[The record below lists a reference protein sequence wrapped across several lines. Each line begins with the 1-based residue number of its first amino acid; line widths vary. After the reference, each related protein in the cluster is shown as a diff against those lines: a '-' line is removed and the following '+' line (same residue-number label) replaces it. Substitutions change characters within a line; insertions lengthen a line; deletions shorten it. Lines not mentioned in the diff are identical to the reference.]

1 MCVDIQEQT
10 QGASIRNRLEI
21 KCEVSVETRAVG
33 FAHTVRPSSFNIA
46 PPRPPPPI
54 IASQLAMGVLFRLG
68 VEDATEVSWNRGGAS
83 LGQQLGAGSILFDKA
98 LWEMWFGGRGGVAF
112 TAASALTPFRE
123 SIAT

>member
-1 MCVDIQEQT
+1 MRGECGNT
-10 QGASIRNRLEI
+10 CGWIRTHGPPL
-21 KCEVSVETRAVG
+21 KLQYC
-33 FAHTVRPSSFNIA
+33 

-98 LWEMWFGGRGGVAF
+98 LWEMWFGGRGGGGR
-112 TAASALTPFRE
+112 LPLRRH
-123 SIAT
+123 